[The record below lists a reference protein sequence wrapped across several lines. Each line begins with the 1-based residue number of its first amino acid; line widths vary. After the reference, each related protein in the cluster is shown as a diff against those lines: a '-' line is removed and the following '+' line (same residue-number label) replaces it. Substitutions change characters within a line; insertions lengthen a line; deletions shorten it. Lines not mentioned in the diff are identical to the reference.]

1 MLTLAITTQSETA
14 ERIADPLARRG
25 IDVRHLPTTGRA
37 MSLNGS
43 PLTLEGSLD
52 DPETTPPG
60 SEEGNDAEA
69 IADPLGAFDVGFVYP
84 SRLTEGGVLD
94 ALIDVPWMN
103 DRAAILTSR
112 NKAGVLAALGREDIP
127 VPETVLC
134 SDPMDE
140 PALVDV
146 FERFDREVVLKPNSA
161 TRGIGITKV
170 SDLDSFLGVCDY
182 LDLIHEFPATEDKS
196 FLVQEFL
203 PDAQDYR
210 VMVLDGE
217 CVGAV
222 ERRGAGWK
230 HNVHR
235 GATAVGVSPPTAVA
249 GLAERVASVLD
260 IPYLGVDV
268 LVSGERTVVTETNA
282 RPTIDDTSKYRKG
295 FYDDLAALIRA
306 TAA

>member
-1 MLTLAITTQSETA
+1 MLTLAVTTRAETT
-14 ERIADPLARRG
+14 ERMCDPLAERG
-25 IDVRHLPTTGRA
+25 IDVRYLPTSGTA
-37 MSLNGS
+37 I
-43 PLTLEGSLD
+43 SLD
-52 DPETTPPG
+52 RSRPPSALGDG
-60 SEEGNDAEA
+60 SGGAEEEGEFVPEAEKEV
-69 IADPLGAFDVGFVYP
+69 DVGFVYP

-112 NKAGVLAALGREDIP
+112 NKAGVLAALGRENIP

-134 SDPMDE
+134 ADPMNE

-146 FERFDREVVLKPNSA
+146 FERFETPVVLKPNSA

-203 PDAQDYR
+203 PDARDYR